1 MAKVIWNFSSHVM
14 NNLIIPLRKSIFIFF
29 NELELLEM
37 RLNILSDV
45 VDYFVLTESP
55 FTVSGNEKPLYYQ
68 ENKDRFGKFNDKIV
82 HYVTEEIPND
92 FSHML
97 EKTKYHA
104 AYKDLD
110 PYGTPMIQLPIRFQR
125 ALFNRN
131 NSAFGIENAGA
142 SDEDLIITSDADEI
156 INPYVLEDVSW
167 FDSSNQYVAICNAYY
182 YKLNFLYQS
191 DWMGSRLCTWKHLR
205 ETTIDQHR
213 QDHKNA
219 YKIENA
225 GWHFSFLGNAE
236 NFKLKLASYE
246 HTENNIDSVV
256 SNAEEKIEQ
265 GLDPL
270 NRGMTY
276 RAVPI
281 DETYPEYIQQNQDK
295 YVDLIKSWN

>member
-1 MAKVIWNFSSHVM
+1 MKVFDS
-14 NNLIIPLRKSIFIFF
+14 FIFF

-276 RAVPI
+276 RAVPV

-295 YVDLIKSWN
+295 YVDLIKPWN

>member
-1 MAKVIWNFSSHVM
+1 MKVFDS
-14 NNLIIPLRKSIFIFF
+14 FIFF

-37 RLNILSDV
+37 RLNILNDV

-68 ENKDRFGKFNDKIV
+68 ENRDRFSRWNDKII
-82 HYVTEEIPND
+82 HYVTEEIPNNFD
-92 FSHML
+92 HML
-97 EKTKYHA
+97 EKTKYHV

-131 NSAFGIENAGA
+131 NSAFGIEKAGV
-142 SDEDLIITSDADEI
+142 SDDDLVITSDADEI
-156 INPYVLEDVSW
+156 INPYVLEDLSW
-167 FDSSNQYVAICNAYY
+167 FNPENHYVAICNAYY
-182 YKLNFLYQS
+182 YKLNFLYQD
-191 DWMGSRLCTWKHLR
+191 DWMGSRLCTWKNLKQI
-205 ETTIDQHR
+205 TIDQLR
-213 QDHKNA
+213 QDHRNA
-219 YKIENA
+219 YKIEDA

-246 HTENNIDSVV
+246 HTENNTSENV
-256 SNAEEKIEQ
+256 SNAEEKIEK

-276 RAVPI
+276 KSVPI
-281 DETYPEYIQQNQDK
+281 DNTFPEYIQNNQEK
-295 YVDLIKSWN
+295 YSEFIKPWN